1 MKDKQTVI
9 VYSALIVVGEERLGE
24 GKLYRKRERKDV
36 RKGEN

>member
-9 VYSALIVVGEERLGE
+9 IYSALIVVGEERLGGE
-24 GKLYRKRERKDV
+24 KKDV